1 MDAGER
7 KYVLLAACIVGVCV
21 TILFSFLFVAL
32 WQFKLLVGVCLLVIL
47 LSGTFSLCV
56 VALRGS
62 TQKQP
67 LQSAFLPLKQ
77 ETGYDDRFP

>member
-1 MDAGER
+1 MEAGER
-7 KYVLLAACIVGVCV
+7 KYVLLAVCIVVACM

-32 WQFKLLVGVCLLVIL
+32 WQFKLVVGVSLLVIL
-47 LSGTFSLCV
+47 LSGTFCLCV

-67 LQSAFLPLKQ
+67 LQSAYLPVKQ
-77 ETGYDDRFP
+77 ETGYYDRFS